1 LICTPSPALYTLSL
15 HDALPILLT
24 SAGCQDPSAEPHE
37 TVGALRSTLLPE
49 TGPAVA
55 ELPTASATDL
65 LPVDALGVSV
75 LAGTVVFRVN
85 VASAGAAG
93 PAAVADEAEGRD
105 VACGVRAPASDPAS
119 APRP

>member
-37 TVGALRSTLLPE
+37 TVGAFLSTLLPE

-75 LAGTVVFRVN
+75 LAGTVVLRLRSEEHTSELQSPDHLVC
-85 VASAGAAG
+85 
-93 PAAVADEAEGRD
+93 RLLL
-105 VACGVRAPASDPAS
+105 
-119 APRP
+119 